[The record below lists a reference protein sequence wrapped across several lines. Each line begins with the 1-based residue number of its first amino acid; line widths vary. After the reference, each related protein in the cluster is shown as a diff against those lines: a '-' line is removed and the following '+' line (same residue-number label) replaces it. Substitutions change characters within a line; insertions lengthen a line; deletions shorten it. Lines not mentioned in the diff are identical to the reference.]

1 MRVMLKAVNAEFA
14 ELGHQAILEKGDGY
28 FYFRGGEAADWLD
41 GTVRVTTLSSLTLEQ
56 WLRAFQDLKKKN
68 AEIQKVGKTATRHVR

>member
-1 MRVMLKAVNAEFA
+1 VPDAGHAESGECRICRA
-14 ELGHQAILEKGDGY
+14 RPSSHATSTS
-28 FYFRGGEAADWLD
+28 EAAKQRDWLD